1 MSRSKIT
8 KYLPFVNIIL
18 TTWLLLM
25 LFSDKYYY
33 ITLYI
38 EIINIIVIA
47 ADQETLASFS
57 RRRSFSE
64 TVEKRFPTL
73 METLR
78 QIISDP
84 WKERNITYFLTVCVI
99 NAMYS
104 FIIKNGY
111 FWYEFAILFVFSIIN
126 MATGYIRK

>member
-1 MSRSKIT
+1 MSRSKIN
-8 KYLPFVNIIL
+8 KYLPFVKIIL

-84 WKERNITYFLTVCVI
+84 WKERNITYF
-99 NAMYS
+99 
-104 FIIKNGY
+104 
-111 FWYEFAILFVFSIIN
+111 
-126 MATGYIRK
+126 